1 MTEDPSSISTIG
13 LDADDTLWH
22 NESIFHLT
30 QQQFFDLLKDYGE
43 PDHMMARLLEVER
56 RNLKLYGYGVK
67 GFTLS
72 MIETAIDL
80 TRGAVPAKT
89 IAHIMNLGRAML
101 EHPVEPLPGVA
112 GTLAELKDARY
123 RLIMITKGDLL
134 NQEQKLARSGLGDRF
149 DAIEIVSEKDAD
161 TYRRVVSRQGIAPEQ
176 AVMAGNSLKSDVL
189 PAIEAGL
196 WGIHIPYAITWAHER
211 AEPPADGS
219 RFAQL
224 ESIRDLPAWIE
235 ARDRDG

>member
-1 MTEDPSSISTIG
+1 MAITVIG

-30 QQQFFDLLKDYGE
+30 QAQYFDLLKDYGE
-43 PDHMMARLLEVER
+43 ADHMMARLLEVER
-56 RNLKLYGYGVK
+56 RNLRLYGYGVK

-89 IAHIMNLGRAML
+89 IMAIMELGRAML

-112 GTLAELKDARY
+112 ETLEALKGRY
-123 RLIMITKGDLL
+123 RLVMITKGDLL

-161 TYRRVVSRQGIAPEQ
+161 TYRRIVARQDVPAEQ
-176 AVMAGNSLKSDVL
+176 TVMIGNSLKSDVL
-189 PAIEAGL
+189 PALEAGL
-196 WGIHIPYAITWAHER
+196 WGIHIPYHITWAHER
-211 AEPPADGS
+211 AEPPLDDP
-219 RFAQL
+219 RFAKL
-224 ESIRDLPAWIE
+224 ETIREVPGWLG
-235 ARDRDG
+235 ARG

>member
-1 MTEDPSSISTIG
+1 MAITTIG

-30 QQQFFDLLKDYGE
+30 QQQFFALLQDYGE

-89 IAHIMNLGRAML
+89 IEQIMGLGRAML

-112 GTLAELKDARY
+112 ETLAALKESRH
-123 RLIMITKGDLL
+123 RLVMITKGDLL
-134 NQEQKLARSGLGDRF
+134 NQEQKLARSGLGEQF

-161 TYRRVVSRQGIAPEQ
+161 TYRRVVARQDLRPEQ
-176 AVMAGNSLKSDVL
+176 MVMIGNSLKSDVL
-189 PAIEAGL
+189 PALEAGL
-196 WGIHIPYAITWAHER
+196 WGIHIPYHITWAHER
-211 AEPPADGS
+211 AEAPINDP
-219 RFAQL
+219 RFAKL
-224 ESIRDLPAWIE
+224 ESISEVPQWLSRVECGA
-235 ARDRDG
+235 AHV

>member
-1 MTEDPSSISTIG
+1 MSITTIG

-30 QQQFFDLLKDYGE
+30 QDRFLELLQDYGD
-43 PDHMMARLLEVER
+43 PDHMKARLLEVEI

-89 IAHIMNLGRAML
+89 IAEIMGLGRAML
-101 EHPVEPLPGVA
+101 EHPVEPLPGVTE
-112 GTLAELKDARY
+112 TLQALKGRY
-123 RLIMITKGDLL
+123 RLVMITKGDLL
-134 NQEQKLARSGLGDRF
+134 NQEQKLARSGPGDFF

-161 TYRRVVSRQGIAPEQ
+161 TYRRVVAHQGVAPDQ
-176 AVMAGNSLKSDVL
+176 AVMIGNSLKSDVL
-189 PAIEAGL
+189 PALEAGL
-196 WGIHIPYAITWAHER
+196 WGIHIPYHITWAHEH
-211 AEPPADGS
+211 AEPPADS
-219 RFAQL
+219 PRYAKL
-224 ESIRDLPAWIE
+224 EAIAEVPGWLTS
-235 ARDRDG
+235 ARRRAADA